1 MSSDRSFII
10 IDAQTIGAAEAVLNP
25 QQTKSNHMTMRKHLF
40 LVEDDQRL
48 GDLITSYLTQQG
60 FSVTIER
67 RGDSAPARIL
77 DEQPDLVVLDLLL
90 PGLDGL
96 TICQQVRTGYG
107 GPILMLTALEDDMD
121 QVAGLEMGAD
131 DYVKKPVQ
139 PRVLLARIRALLRR
153 VEKTAAETD
162 TASVPINELVFGG
175 LRINHT
181 AQSVLLNQQPVI
193 LTTNEFNLLWL
204 LARHAGQILDRA
216 TIYRELRGIDYDG
229 LDRSVD
235 LTISHLRKKLED
247 DADRPQRIKTVWGQ
261 GYLFALQA

>member
-1 MSSDRSFII
+1 
-10 IDAQTIGAAEAVLNP
+10 
-25 QQTKSNHMTMRKHLF
+25 MTNQKLIL

-48 GDLITSYLTQQG
+48 GKLIGSYLTQQG
-60 FSVTIER
+60 FEIAVER
-67 RGDSAPARIL
+67 RGDTAPARIL
-77 DEQPDLVVLDLLL
+77 REKPDLVILDLLL

-96 TICQQVRTGYG
+96 TVCQRVRSDYP

-131 DYVKKPVQ
+131 DYVKKPVE

-153 VEKTAAETD
+153 FESHYLPAEGSVTKKTH
-162 TASVPINELVFGG
+162 ELVFGG
-175 LRINHT
+175 LTINH
-181 AQSVLLNQQPVI
+181 ASQSVALDGTPVV

-204 LARHAGQILDRA
+204 LAENAGRIMDRSS
-216 TIYRELRGIDYDG
+216 IYLELRGVDYDG

-247 DADRPQRIKTVWGQ
+247 DADRPKRIKTVWGK
-261 GYLFALQA
+261 GYLFVADAW